1 MITKEKYIR
10 QLKLEEEG
18 ITLGIEKFRREMIEA
33 KQRGGFN
40 DTKVGTIITYQ
51 LMAPFVQNLT
61 EAWEVKLTSRYAE
74 TPKSVMKTIGYD
86 KVALIALK
94 TLLGGLTDSELSL
107 TSVAERISDNILL
120 EYNLQNFKAQKRKD
134 DDNNTYKSYV
144 DSTIRQ
150 KAKTGSSKQRTAMI
164 LKVVMNKEGFI
175 PLTLDKDESI
185 WFGTKILDCFVSATG
200 LIKLNSKYLGKS
212 STKVLI
218 EPTQELLK
226 HIEKLEGE
234 CEVLSPMLYPMIVPP
249 KDHDKGVI
257 GGFLTECPSL
267 QYSLVKTNN
276 KYLKD
281 WEMPKVYSSINSI
294 QKTAW
299 KINDKVLGVLQE
311 LYNRGKE
318 IPELDLPAL
327 KEIEIPVKPWGELN
341 DAEWEMYKANNPE
354 IVSEWKEVTRDAHN
368 KNATQKSKRI
378 LYSSLISVA
387 NKFRNE
393 EELYYCYSLDWR
405 GRVYPVQSTMCP
417 NPQGIDASKALL
429 RFSKTVP
436 LGEHGAYWLS
446 VQGANTFGD
455 DKLPMDERG
464 LWASLH
470 EDKIMAVAKDPLEN
484 KWWWEADEPWK
495 FLSFCFDWAGYVE
508 SGYSKSY
515 ESYTAVALDGSCSGI
530 QHFSALLKDRRG
542 ALATNVINGEVDKPS
557 DIYGEVA
564 KVVNERIKNDAR
576 LGVPE
581 AIILQGKITRK
592 ETKRNTMTTP
602 YGVTQRGMID
612 QLMSELP
619 RDKFSSPV
627 VSFYNA
633 CKYLAK
639 ANFEAIGE
647 VVVAS
652 RQAMDWLKE
661 VTKVM
666 AQADKVFTW
675 TVPSGFKVRQAYYK
689 PSSKKIDTY
698 WGSTRYRLS
707 VEKPTLELNHKKVK
721 AGQAPNYI
729 HSMDGSHLILTV
741 DYCVEQDVTDFAL
754 IHDSFGTHAGNTHI
768 LAKGLR
774 VTFVEMY
781 SQDNLEIFRDEIIEQ
796 LPEELKCKVPPVPA
810 KGTLSLNNVLTS
822 TYFFS

>member
-1 MITKEKYIR
+1 MISKEKYMR

-51 LMAPFVQNLT
+51 LMAPFVQKLT
-61 EAWEVKLTSRYAE
+61 EDWEVKLTSKYAE
-74 TPKSVMKTIGYD
+74 TPKSVIRTIGYD
-86 KVALIALK
+86 KAGLIALK
-94 TLLGGLTDSELSL
+94 TLLGGLTDSELVL
-107 TSVAERISDNILL
+107 ISVAERISNNILL
-120 EYNLQNFKAQKRKD
+120 EYNLQNFKSQKRID
-134 DDNNTYKSYV
+134 DDENTYKSYV

-150 KAKTGSSKQRTAMI
+150 KSKTGSSKHRTAII
-164 LKVVMNKEGFI
+164 LKSVMSKEGFMS
-175 PLTLDKDESI
+175 LSLEKEESI
-185 WFGTKILDCFVSATG
+185 WFGTKIMESFVSATG
-200 LIKLNSKYLGKS
+200 LIKINSVYLGKDNK
-212 STKVLI
+212 KVII

-249 KDHDKGVI
+249 KDHSSEQI
-257 GGFLTECPSL
+257 GGFLSECPSL
-267 QYSLVKTNN
+267 QYNLVKANN
-276 KYLKD
+276 TYLD
-281 WEMPKVYSSINSI
+281 GWDMPKVYSSINNI

-299 KINDKVLGVLQE
+299 KINTKVLDVLQE

-318 IPELDLPAL
+318 IEELDLPAL
-327 KEIEIPVKPWGELN
+327 KEVELPIKPWGELN

-354 IVSEWKEVTRDAHN
+354 IVSSWKEETRDAHN

-387 NKFRNE
+387 NKFRDE
-393 EELYYCYSLDWR
+393 DELYYCYSLDWR

-429 RFSKTVP
+429 RFANTVP

-464 LWASLH
+464 IWASLH

-484 KWWWEADEPWK
+484 KWWWDADEPWK

-515 ESYTAVALDGSCSGI
+515 ESYSAVALDGSCSGI
-530 QHFSALLKDRRG
+530 QHFSALLRDKRG
-542 ALATNVINGEVDKPS
+542 ALATNVINGSEDRPS

-564 KVVNERIKNDAR
+564 KVVNEKINNDAR
-576 LGVPE
+576 LGVSE
-581 AIILQGKITRK
+581 AILLQGKITRK

-612 QLMSELP
+612 QLMNELP

-627 VSFYNA
+627 VSFYNV

-639 ANFEAIGE
+639 CNYEAIGE

-666 AQADKVFTW
+666 AKANKVFTW
-675 TVPSGFKVRQAYYK
+675 TVPSGFKVRQGYYK
-689 PSSKKIDTY
+689 PTSKRVNTF
-698 WGSTRYRLS
+698 WGSTRIRLTIDT
-707 VEKPTLELNHKKVK
+707 PTKDINHKKVT

-729 HSMDGSHLILTV
+729 HSMDASHLIDTV
-741 DYCVEQDVTDFAL
+741 NYCVEQDVNDFAL

-768 LAKGLR
+768 LAKALR
-774 VTFVEMY
+774 VTFVNMY
-781 SQDNLEIFRDEIIEQ
+781 SQDNLEIFRDEIINQ
-796 LPEELKCKVPPVPA
+796 LPEELKCEVPPVPT
-810 KGTLSLNNVLTS
+810 KGTLNLNDVLTS

>member
-1 MITKEKYIR
+1 MISKGKYLR
-10 QLKLEEEG
+10 QLALEEEG
-18 ITLGIEKFRREMIEA
+18 ITLGIEKFRREMTEA
-33 KQRGGFN
+33 KARGGFN

-51 LMAPFVQNLT
+51 LMAPFTQKLI
-61 EAWEVKLTSRYAE
+61 EIWEQKQTSRYAE
-74 TPKSVMKTIGYD
+74 VPKDVMRTIGYD
-86 KVALIALK
+86 KVALITLK
-94 TLLGGLTDSELSL
+94 TLLGGLTDSTLYLS
-107 TSVAERISDNILL
+107 SIAERVADNILV
-120 EYNLQNFKAQKRKD
+120 EYNLQNFKKQKRKD
-134 DDNNTYKSYV
+134 NDETTYKSYI
-144 DSTIRQ
+144 DSTIKQ
-150 KAKTGSSKQRTAMI
+150 KAKTGSSKVRTAKI
-164 LKVVMNKEGFI
+164 LKGYMDKEGYSQ
-175 PLTLDKDESI
+175 LLLDKEESI
-185 WFGTKILDCFVSATG
+185 WWGSRLLDCFVQTTG
-200 LIKLNSKYLGKS
+200 LIKIKTIVSSKNSK
-212 STKVLI
+212 VVI

-226 HIEKLEGE
+226 YIEKLEGE
-234 CEVLSPMLYPMIVPP
+234 CEILSPMLYPMIVPP
-249 KDHDKGVI
+249 KDHSRDTK
-257 GGFLTECPSL
+257 GGFLTECPAL
-267 QYSLVKTNN
+267 QYDFVKGDNR
-276 KYLKD
+276 YLEN
-281 WEMPKVYSSINSI
+281 WEMTKVYSAINNV

-299 KINDKVLGVLQE
+299 KINTKVLNVLQE

-318 IPELDLPAL
+318 IPELDLPAI
-327 KEIEIPVKPWGELN
+327 KEVELPVKPWGVLN

-354 IVSEWKEVTRDAHN
+354 IVSSWKEETRNAHN
-368 KNATQKSKRI
+368 NNATQKSKRI

-387 NKFRNE
+387 NKFKDE

-429 RFSKTVP
+429 RFARTVP
-436 LGEHGAYWLS
+436 LGEHGAYYLS

-530 QHFSALLKDRRG
+530 QHFSALLLDRRG
-542 ALATNVINGEVDKPS
+542 ALATNVINGTEDKPS

-564 KVVNERIKNDAR
+564 KVVNVRINADAR

-581 AIILQGKITRK
+581 AIVLQGKITRK

-612 QLMSELP
+612 QLMGELP
-619 RDKFSSPV
+619 RDKFSSPI
-627 VSFYNA
+627 VSFYNV
-633 CKYLAK
+633 CKYLA
-639 ANFEAIGE
+639 NCNYEAIGE

-666 AQADKVFTW
+666 AKANKVFTW

-689 PSSKKIDTY
+689 STTKKIDTY

-707 VEKPTLELNHKKVK
+707 IEKPTKEMNHKKVT

-729 HSMDGSHLILTV
+729 HSMDGSHLVDTV
-741 DYCVEQDVTDFAL
+741 CYCSDEGVLDFAL

-774 VTFVEMY
+774 VTFVNMY
-781 SQDNLEIFRDEIIEQ
+781 SYDNLEKFKDEIIDQ
-796 LPEELKCKVPPVPA
+796 LPEELKCEVPPVPA
-810 KGTLSLNNVLTS
+810 KGTLNLNDVLTS